1 MAAVSVISTI
11 KSMIITWRA
20 ELRKAGRQVRI
31 TCVLSIGEIHGG
43 VIKDFPARNEM
54 NARRPSRILL
64 FVNERGDN
72 EIALPASEGGDGT
85 EGSEEQFAGGIPL
98 FERIAK

>member
-1 MAAVSVISTI
+1 MEGG
-11 KSMIITWRA
+11 A
-20 ELRKAGRQVRI
+20 EEGRQAGANYMRAVNRRDSRRSHQRLP
-31 TCVLSIGEIHGG
+31 CA
-43 VIKDFPARNEM
+43 ARNEM

-64 FVNERGDN
+64 FVNERGDY

-85 EGSEEQFAGGIPL
+85 EGSEEQFAGGSPP